1 MIKAALFDLDG
12 VILDTE
18 TQYSKFW
25 GAQLSHYF
33 PGTTGL
39 EQKIKGQTLVQI
51 YGKYF
56 DGQPETQQRITQEL
70 DEFEHNMG
78 YEFIDGF
85 EQFIQSLRSHGVKTA
100 VVTSSNRVK
109 MENVYQRLPVFQ
121 SYFDRI
127 LTSEDFTKSKPDP
140 QCYLLGARLFGAE
153 PSECAGFEDS
163 INGLKAVR
171 AAGLYCVGLATTNPR
186 EVVEPM
192 SDLVV
197 DDFTQLSVEH
207 LAGK

>member
-18 TQYSKFW
+18 TQYSRFW
-25 GAQLSHYF
+25 GGQLAHYF

-51 YGKYF
+51 YERFFAG
-56 DGQPETQQRITQEL
+56 DTETQQRITREL
-70 DEFEHNMG
+70 DEFEREMDYG
-78 YEFIDGF
+78 FIAGF
-85 EQFIQSLRSHGVKTA
+85 ERFVDSLRSRGVKTA

-109 MENVYQRLPVFQ
+109 MDNVYARLPHLR

-127 LTSEDFTKSKPDP
+127 LTSEDFSKSKPDP
-140 QCYLLGARLFGAE
+140 ECYLLGAKLLGAAVG
-153 PSECAGFEDS
+153 ECAGFEDS

-171 AAGLYCVGLATTNPR
+171 AAGLYCVGLSTTNPR
-186 EVVEPM
+186 EVVAPLADM
-192 SDLVV
+192 VV
-197 DDFTQLSVEH
+197 DDFTQLRVED
-207 LAGK
+207 LGL